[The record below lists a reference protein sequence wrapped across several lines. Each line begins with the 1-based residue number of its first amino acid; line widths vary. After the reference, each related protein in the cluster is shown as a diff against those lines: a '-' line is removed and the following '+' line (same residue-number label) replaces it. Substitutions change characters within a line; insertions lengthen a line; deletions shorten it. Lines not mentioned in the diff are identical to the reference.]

1 MSGAYPR
8 FPYLQP
14 TLNCLIIDDEP
25 FARELLEGYLAQ
37 LPHLHLVAS
46 CEHVFEALE
55 VLQQRIDL
63 LFSDINMPQVNGW
76 EFIRSLPN
84 PPYVIFVTA
93 SPHHALEGF
102 ELDALDY
109 LVKPV
114 SLPRFLKAVN
124 KALAVVNSRPAA
136 PPFLFVKEG
145 HSLQRV
151 LFEEIYYI
159 EGMKDYIKIILRNR
173 VIITYLRLSRMED
186 QLPAARFT
194 RIQKSYLVRHDAI
207 RAISGNEVE
216 LYDRPEKLPIGK
228 QYKEALLAQFG
239 L

>member
-1 MSGAYPR
+1 M
-8 FPYLQP
+8 
-14 TLNCLIIDDEP
+14 LNCLIIDDEP

-46 CEHVFEALE
+46 CAHVFEALE
-55 VLQQRIDL
+55 VLQRQRIDL
-63 LFSDINMPQVNGW
+63 LFSDINMPQVNGL

-93 SPHHALEGF
+93 SPHHALEGY

-124 KALAVVNSRPAA
+124 KALAVVNSRPAAPGAAA

-159 EGMKDYIKIILRNR
+159 EGMKDYIKIILKDR
-173 VIITYLRLSRMED
+173 VVITYLRLSRVED